1 VEPAAAV
8 QTGQTVAS
16 VDLGS
21 NSFHMLVARV
31 VGDEIHVVDRMRS
44 RVGLAEGL
52 GDDKHLTSDVRT
64 RALEALSIFGQ
75 RLLHMPSGSVRAVGT
90 NTLRQAKN
98 GREFLDEAEAVLGHP
113 IEVISGREEAR
124 LVYLGVAHSV
134 EDDGRRRL
142 VVDIGGGST
151 ELIIGEH
158 FEPLEADSLYMGCV
172 TFSRF
177 FPRGRITTR
186 NMDEAIVAAMLEL
199 TPIERRYEALG
210 WSQVVGSSGTVTSIE
225 AILRANGW
233 SQHGITE
240 KGLKRLRKALVAAGS
255 VDAID
260 LAGMPADRAPVLP
273 AGVAILSALFSRL
286 SIERM
291 QASQGAL
298 KEGLVYDLLGRIRK
312 EDVRDQTIRA
322 YSERYH
328 VDQEQ
333 ARRVAVTAQQLLE
346 QVAAGWDLPM
356 PDAERLLEWAARL
369 HEVGKA
375 ISYSGYH
382 KHGGY
387 IVAHSEMP
395 GFSRSDQTVL
405 AALVAGHRG
414 KIRPSRFE
422 DLPVERAERALRLGF
437 ILRIAVLLNR
447 SRTRRAV
454 PKLRFRARKRAI
466 HLGFPQ
472 EWLDDN
478 PLTRTDL
485 ENESR
490 RLQKAG
496 YVLAIE

>member
-1 VEPAAAV
+1 MEPAPEV
-8 QTGQTVAS
+8 QTGDTVAS

-31 VGDEIHVVDRMRS
+31 VGDEIHVVDRLRS

-52 GDDKHLTSDVRT
+52 GPDKRLSPAVQA

-75 RLLHMPSGSVRAVGT
+75 RLLHMPPGSVRAVGT
-90 NTLRQAKN
+90 NTLRQAKD
-98 GREFLDEAEAVLGHP
+98 GRAFLDEAEAVLGHP
-113 IEVISGREEAR
+113 IEVVSGREEAR

-151 ELIIGEH
+151 EVIIGEA

-172 TFSRF
+172 TFARF
-177 FPRGRITTR
+177 FPKGRITAR
-186 NMDEAIVAAMLEL
+186 NMDEAIVSAMLEL
-199 TPIERRYEALG
+199 TPIERRYDALG
-210 WSQVVGSSGTVTSIE
+210 WSQVVGSSGTITSVE

-233 SQHGITE
+233 AQNGITE
-240 KGLKRLRKALVAAGS
+240 KGLKRLRKALIAAGS

-273 AGVAILSALFSRL
+273 SGVAILSALFSRL
-286 SIERM
+286 HIERM
-291 QASQGAL
+291 EASEGAL

-312 EDVRDQTIRA
+312 EDVRDQTIRS

-333 ARRVAVTAQQLLE
+333 ARRVAVTARQLLE
-346 QVAAGWDLPM
+346 QVAHNWDLPM
-356 PDAERLLEWAARL
+356 PDAERLLDWSARL

-387 IVAHSEMP
+387 IVANSEMP
-395 GFSRSDQTVL
+395 GFSRSDQAVL

-414 KIRPSRFE
+414 RIRPARFE
-422 DLPVERAERALRLGF
+422 DLPVERGERALRLGF
-437 ILRIAVLLNR
+437 ILRMAVLLNR

-466 HLGFPQ
+466 HLGFP
-472 EWLDDN
+472 EKWLEDN
-478 PLTRTDL
+478 PLTRADL
-485 ENESR
+485 ENEAL
-490 RLQKAG
+490 RLKKVG
-496 YVLAIE
+496 YSLTIE